1 MVSPAPSG
9 VLVLPMEAHV
19 EATDVESRGPVLTRG
34 PFQALGQ
41 ALTQQL
47 LDLVLRETS
56 QEVGEGLQRNEM
68 EQSTLGWRDA
78 RFSTNVSRS
87 LPPW

>member
-34 PFQALGQ
+34 PFQALGRE
-41 ALTQQL
+41 LTQQL

-68 EQSTLGWRDA
+68 DSTALE
-78 RFSTNVSRS
+78 
-87 LPPW
+87 LLL